1 MNSQTII
8 LPKLHQ
14 SQIEV
19 QTNPAR
25 FKVVCAGRRW
35 GKGVLGIGEAV
46 RRAAAGQHCW
56 WIAPSFASAAFQ
68 AGWRVLE
75 FYAAN
80 LPGAQLHLQRR
91 TLDMPGGGW
100 VQFKT
105 AEEADSLR
113 GESIDF
119 AVIDEAAHIRDLQ
132 NIWELCL
139 RPCLLDRKGEAWF
152 ISTPAGHNFFHNLFQ
167 RAKNV
172 DPGWASFQFPSTAN
186 PYLDAQELQEIGR
199 DMPVLVKRQ
208 EIDAEFVQL
217 AGALF
222 KRDQVR
228 ILETEPAG
236 VRWVRS
242 WDLAFTTKTTS
253 DYTAGLRVGIMEDG
267 TVVIA
272 DVVRGRWEWPQA
284 VRTVATT
291 ATADGVTVQQGVEV
305 VGAQVG
311 AIQTLLSDTMLA
323 GLTFIPLPVH
333 ADKITR
339 ALPVIAR
346 CEQGKLAIVRG
357 SWNKEFL
364 DELAS
369 FPESKHDDQV
379 DALSASMVM
388 LSQKTGGWGAAEV
401 EKFTSANPWFQQQ
414 QPTLDRERE
423 RQPFRLPMPG
433 RNFSGPT
440 NPLARMGAWTP
451 RRWK

>member
-80 LPGAQLHLQRR
+80 IPGAQLHLQRR

-388 LSQKTGGWGAAEV
+388 LSQKTGGWGAASSGEC
-401 EKFTSANPWFQQQ
+401 SAFV
-414 QPTLDRERE
+414 R
-423 RQPFRLPMPG
+423 
-433 RNFSGPT
+433 
-440 NPLARMGAWTP
+440 PL
-451 RRWK
+451 